1 MTRRN
6 LFRSLVAI
14 ILSTFALPMTAQQ
27 GTKQMTPEML
37 LTLPRVGS
45 YALAPNGKQVVYNV
59 SQPSIQDNNSRTSIY
74 LINSDGSGRTELT
87 APSAGSEYTPRWS
100 RDGKQIYF
108 MRGTDQG
115 MQLFAR
121 TLSDGVERQL
131 TAIDGGIVD
140 YLFSPDETTLL
151 YVQDIKARPVVTDVY
166 PDLDKADARIIEDL
180 MYKHWDEWVL
190 SLIHI

>member
-6 LFRSLVAI
+6 LFRSLVAL

-27 GTKQMTPEML
+27 GSKQMTPEML
-37 LTLPRVGS
+37 LTMPRVGS
-45 YALAPNGKQVVYNV
+45 YALAPDGKQVIYNV
-59 SQPSIQDNNSRTSIY
+59 SQPSIKDNNSRTSIY

-140 YLFSPDETTLL
+140 YLFSPDETALCPGYQGTT
-151 YVQDIKARPVVTDVY
+151 R
-166 PDLDKADARIIEDL
+166 R
-180 MYKHWDEWVL
+180 HGRL
-190 SLIHI
+190 S